1 MNSAKRILMASA
13 WAIGAAL
20 AWHDKRSASEAISN
34 RCKFWP
40 SEWSGVVTP
49 GMLKDVLSAY
59 VEANKEGKDQFA
71 GYLAETFLRPMGMME
86 IAAQATAVSF
96 LSESGSYWS
105 SFKRSDWGSA

>member
-1 MNSAKRILMASA
+1 
-13 WAIGAAL
+13 
-20 AWHDKRSASEAISN
+20 
-34 RCKFWP
+34 
-40 SEWSGVVTP
+40 
-49 GMLKDVLSAY
+49 MLKDVLSAY